1 MIKFMVGF
9 HGEMH
14 FFSTLHEK
22 NLPIRFVFFKSRCN
36 VFALTRRSGGIGRR
50 AAFRSQWEQSR
61 GGSNPPPGTKF
72 KYKIAPKCHK
82 VSHFGAFLCLAP
94 CSSLRF

>member
-1 MIKFMVGF
+1 MANFMVGF

-22 NLPIRFVFFKSRCN
+22 NLPFRFVFFKSRCN

-61 GGSNPPPGTKF
+61 GGSNPPPG
-72 KYKIAPKCHK
+72 I
-82 VSHFGAFLCLAP
+82 L
-94 CSSLRF
+94 